1 MRKEKTP
8 EISTFSKKAEQS
20 KRPHIS
26 PAMRQVVRNN
36 LKDLE
41 LRSDEEFL
49 IRAEMDRKLS
59 SL

>member
-36 LKDLE
+36 LKDL
-41 LRSDEEFL
+41 DEEFL